1 MNPDNQIPIK
11 NSDLSSDEELK
22 KENLVEI
29 HRIVVAFSQILKNSA
44 IDMSE
49 LIKIVDEN
57 NKINNLGKKASE
69 ILQTALTKFEENCGD
84 LFYNKYF
91 FTKKH
96 ELDAIIDTSLN
107 SIFLSFSWD
116 CITCCF
122 IVVLIS
128 SIPIFSF
135 LVKPNCRV

>member
-57 NKINNLGKKASE
+57 
-69 ILQTALTKFEENCGD
+69 QP
-84 LFYNKYF
+84 
-91 FTKKH
+91 
-96 ELDAIIDTSLN
+96 
-107 SIFLSFSWD
+107 
-116 CITCCF
+116 
-122 IVVLIS
+122 V
-128 SIPIFSF
+128 
-135 LVKPNCRV
+135 